1 MPADLEDAADASE
14 SPRAAVERDEDA
26 ADVDTDSQAERVVV
40 SDNSDD
46 EEEGQPGV
54 DCAIRQPLAVPPQT
68 WSSGPFVLGQ
78 P

>member
-40 SDNSDD
+40 SAK
-46 EEEGQPGV
+46 PLTV
-54 DCAIRQPLAVPPQT
+54 DRAPQ
-68 WSSGPFVLGQ
+68 
-78 P
+78 

>member
-54 DCAIRQPLAVPPQT
+54 DCARRPHRHVTVTVSTRP
-68 WSSGPFVLGQ
+68 GQ
-78 P
+78 GRNVT